1 MGKGGQD
8 PGLTTHGMAVDRRM
22 VRAPGAR
29 LQDGA
34 ILTHE
39 LIYYDIEKTQ
49 KRQTGGK
56 GMQFYRIDGI
66 VKNGD
71 DTEEREIIHDI
82 WDKKG

>member
-8 PGLTTHGMAVDRRM
+8 PGLTTHGMAADRRT
-22 VRAPGAR
+22 VQTQGAR
-29 LQDGA
+29 PQDGA
-34 ILTHE
+34 ILAHG

-82 WDKKG
+82 WDEKG